1 MNTKAFANLKGSG
14 GNIWEVFEVLD
25 DARRAIF
32 RNTVFGYFIDV
43 PRLQGDA
50 LLFHKMFLHQIRPD
64 PVLSPDGI
72 KRLYFRVGNTKMVY
86 GPEEF
91 CLITGFNFGEYPKN
105 IRRKGSEKLISSKKR
120 CLLRERLFPDHTN
133 SSVKIGDLKSLILNQ
148 TFLALDDLDAVR
160 VCLIYILCEGFLGKE
175 VNDRVPQDWF
185 FLAENLDLCNSFS
198 WGSYLWDFTFVDL
211 EDTWNKINHYLSL
224 PQRGQTLKYSVS
236 GFTAPIRIWIYEMIP
251 AVRACGFALRKNKD
265 LPRMKRWS
273 GTKKLKWVDVNKIW
287 SKMQGLPP
295 RQNMLPGDGEMTSF
309 YYMSFQEYVYGE
321 GKAVPSPVRDHFRRQ
336 DESSSSMSSSGRSHG
351 RGRGSGKHKL
361 DELLKRVHALE
372 QHVFMNQQKPTEV
385 FVEEV
390 NNEQFW
396 NDIIFEE
403 PTVSQRNYDEQVSYT
418 LHYLLNFI
426 NIYEYLCSYF
436 IFENIDEVM
445 NKNNTTQNVFG
456 DTQDDKVLEE
466 STQYAGNK
474 FDDDVCDVNDYSEV
488 KEEWEERNDNAGN
501 KFDDDVSDED
511 ELIIM
516 GNVDYFHDDDDD
528 KEVTPDKPRSRKPSQ
543 FLCTPY
549 TELHTTP
556 KQKRRTKKK
565 VGMKSTS
572 PVPPPVFGVA
582 HDFSRLRLQ
591 PYVAGGEDV
600 IQNYVLHSYDVQHRL
615 FNFVLDRDFWSS
627 LFGHTHDGWLESAH
641 ITIWYRLLMERRF
654 ESDRHTI
661 MPPNFFCFS
670 CFGRRTGLEGVYG
683 WYCYIPQLHGC
694 LVLLPIHSSPNHWL
708 FGELRLAS
716 MEVHIYDSLGRGA
729 YEKFQSEGIFSKF
742 ERRVA
747 NYLDKIKYWAR
758 RNIPRIPLN
767 MQFIYE
773 ENVPQ
778 QSSHLGDCGV
788 FLCMFMEQLVS
799 GQPIRVLIDPKN
811 AALEF
816 RLRMAKIIWG
826 SSLAPL

>member
-1 MNTKAFANLKGSG
+1 MEDYVNNPANMHDFSLMNTKAFANLKGSG

-25 DARRAIF
+25 DVRRAIF

-64 PVLSPDGI
+64 LVLSPDEI
-72 KRLYFRVGNTKMVY
+72 KR
-86 GPEEF
+86 
-91 CLITGFNFGEYPKN
+91 
-105 IRRKGSEKLISSKKR
+105 
-120 CLLRERLFPDHTN
+120 
-133 SSVKIGDLKSLILNQ
+133 
-148 TFLALDDLDAVR
+148 
-160 VCLIYILCEGFLGKE
+160 FLGKE
-175 VNDRVPQDWF
+175 INDRVPQDWF
-185 FLAENLDLCNSFS
+185 YLAENLDLWNSFA
-198 WGSYLWDFTFVDL
+198 WGSYLWDFTYVDL
-211 EDTWNKINHYLSL
+211 EDTWNKIHHYLSL
-224 PQRGQTLKYSVS
+224 PKRGQTLKYSVS

-251 AVRACGFALRKNKD
+251 AVRACGFASRKNKD

-287 SKMQGLPP
+287 SKMQEGLPP

-321 GKAVPSPVRDHFRRQ
+321 GNAVPSPVRDHFRRQ
-336 DESSSSMSSSGRSHG
+336 DESSSSMSSSGRSHR

-361 DELLKRVHALE
+361 DEVLKRLHALE
-372 QHVFMNQQKPTEV
+372 QHVFMNRQPTEV
-385 FVEEV
+385 FVKEV
-390 NNEQFW
+390 NNDQFW
-396 NDIIFEE
+396 NDIFFYDT
-403 PTVSQRNYDEQVSYT
+403 TVSQRNYDEQVVQ
-418 LHYLLNFI
+418 
-426 NIYEYLCSYF
+426 
-436 IFENIDEVM
+436 DEVM

-488 KEEWEERNDNAGN
+488 KEEWEEMNDNAGN
-501 KFDDDVSDED
+501 KFDDDVPDED
-511 ELIIM
+511 ELIIT

-549 TELHTTP
+549 TKLHTTP

-565 VGMKSTS
+565 VDMKSTS

-582 HDFSRLRLQ
+582 HDFSMLRLQ

-661 MPPNFFCFS
+661 MPPNFFVS
-670 CFGRRTGLEGVYG
+670 HALEEGQDWRAFMAGIATYPNFMVA
-683 WYCYIPQLHGC
+683 WWDVDT
-694 LVLLPIHSSPNHWL
+694 VLLPIHSSPNHWL

>member
-1 MNTKAFANLKGSG
+1 MEDYVNNPANMHDFSLMNTKAFANLKGSG

-72 KRLYFRVGNTKMVY
+72 KR
-86 GPEEF
+86 
-91 CLITGFNFGEYPKN
+91 
-105 IRRKGSEKLISSKKR
+105 
-120 CLLRERLFPDHTN
+120 
-133 SSVKIGDLKSLILNQ
+133 
-148 TFLALDDLDAVR
+148 
-160 VCLIYILCEGFLGKE
+160 FLGKE

-185 FLAENLDLCNSFS
+185 YLAENLDLWNSFA
-198 WGSYLWDFTFVDL
+198 WGSYLWDFTYVDL
-211 EDTWNKINHYLSL
+211 EDTWNKIHHYLSL
-224 PQRGQTLKYSVS
+224 PERGQTLKYSVS

-287 SKMQGLPP
+287 SKMQEGLPP

-372 QHVFMNQQKPTEV
+372 QHVFMNQQKLTEV
-385 FVEEV
+385 FYEEV

-403 PTVSQRNYDEQVSYT
+403 PTVSQRNYDEQVVQ
-418 LHYLLNFI
+418 
-426 NIYEYLCSYF
+426 
-436 IFENIDEVM
+436 DEVM

-456 DTQDDKVLEE
+456 DTQNDKVLEE
-466 STQYAGNK
+466 SNQYAGNK
-474 FDDDVCDVNDYSEV
+474 FDDDVFDVNDYSEV
-488 KEEWEERNDNAGN
+488 KEEWEERNDNTGN
-501 KFDDDVSDED
+501 KFDDDVPDED

-582 HDFSRLRLQ
+582 HDFSMLRLQ

-641 ITIWYRLLMERRF
+641 ITIWYRVLMEKRF
-654 ESDRHTI
+654 ESDRHII
-661 MPPNFFCFS
+661 MPPNFFVYHA
-670 CFGRRTGLEGVYG
+670 LEEGQDWRAFMAGIATYPNFMVV
-683 WYCYIPQLHGC
+683 WWDVDT
-694 LVLLPIHSSPNHWL
+694 VLLPIHSSPNHWL

-729 YEKFQSEGIFSKF
+729 YEKIQSEGIFSKF

-811 AALEF
+811 VALEF

-826 SSLAPL
+826 SSPAPL

>member
-105 IRRKGSEKLISSKKR
+105 IGRKGSEKLISSKKR

-160 VCLIYILCEGFLGKE
+160 VSSLGVAIYEILLMLTL
-175 VNDRVPQDWF
+175 R
-185 FLAENLDLCNSFS
+185 
-198 WGSYLWDFTFVDL
+198 
-211 EDTWNKINHYLSL
+211 I
-224 PQRGQTLKYSVS
+224 RG
-236 GFTAPIRIWIYEMIP
+236 IWIYEMIP

-287 SKMQGLPP
+287 SKMQEGLPP

-385 FVEEV
+385 FYEEV

-396 NDIIFEE
+396 NNIIFEE
-403 PTVSQRNYDEQVSYT
+403 PTVSQRNYYEQVVQ
-418 LHYLLNFI
+418 
-426 NIYEYLCSYF
+426 
-436 IFENIDEVM
+436 DEVM

-466 STQYAGNK
+466 SNQYAGNK
-474 FDDDVCDVNDYSEV
+474 FDDDVFDVNDYSEV

-501 KFDDDVSDED
+501 KFDDDVPDED
-511 ELIIM
+511 ELIIT

-565 VGMKSTS
+565 VGTKSTC

-582 HDFSRLRLQ
+582 HDFSMLRLQ

-661 MPPNFFCFS
+661 MPPNFFVS
-670 CFGRRTGLEGVYG
+670 HALEEGQDWRAFMAGIATYPNFMVA
-683 WYCYIPQLHGC
+683 WWDVDT
-694 LVLLPIHSSPNHWL
+694 VLLPIHSSPNHWL

-742 ERRVA
+742 ECRVA

>member
-1 MNTKAFANLKGSG
+1 
-14 GNIWEVFEVLD
+14 
-25 DARRAIF
+25 
-32 RNTVFGYFIDV
+32 
-43 PRLQGDA
+43 
-50 LLFHKMFLHQIRPD
+50 
-64 PVLSPDGI
+64 
-72 KRLYFRVGNTKMVY
+72 
-86 GPEEF
+86 
-91 CLITGFNFGEYPKN
+91 
-105 IRRKGSEKLISSKKR
+105 
-120 CLLRERLFPDHTN
+120 
-133 SSVKIGDLKSLILNQ
+133 
-148 TFLALDDLDAVR
+148 
-160 VCLIYILCEGFLGKE
+160 
-175 VNDRVPQDWF
+175 
-185 FLAENLDLCNSFS
+185 
-198 WGSYLWDFTFVDL
+198 
-211 EDTWNKINHYLSL
+211 
-224 PQRGQTLKYSVS
+224 
-236 GFTAPIRIWIYEMIP
+236 
-251 AVRACGFALRKNKD
+251 
-265 LPRMKRWS
+265 
-273 GTKKLKWVDVNKIW
+273 
-287 SKMQGLPP
+287 
-295 RQNMLPGDGEMTSF
+295 
-309 YYMSFQEYVYGE
+309 
-321 GKAVPSPVRDHFRRQ
+321 
-336 DESSSSMSSSGRSHG
+336 MSSSGRSHG

-372 QHVFMNQQKPTEV
+372 QHVFMNQQKPTKV
-385 FVEEV
+385 FYEEV

-403 PTVSQRNYDEQVSYT
+403 PTVSQRNYDEQVVQ
-418 LHYLLNFI
+418 
-426 NIYEYLCSYF
+426 
-436 IFENIDEVM
+436 DEVM

-466 STQYAGNK
+466 SNQYAGNK
-474 FDDDVCDVNDYSEV
+474 FDDDVFDVNDYSEV

-501 KFDDDVSDED
+501 KFDDDVPDED
-511 ELIIM
+511 ELILM

-582 HDFSRLRLQ
+582 HDFSMLRLQ
-591 PYVAGGEDV
+591 PYVADGEDV

-641 ITIWYRLLMERRF
+641 ITIWYRVLMERRF

-661 MPPNFFCFS
+661 MPPNFFVS
-670 CFGRRTGLEGVYG
+670 HALEEGQDWRAFMAGIATYPNFMVA
-683 WYCYIPQLHGC
+683 WWDVDT
-694 LVLLPIHSSPNHWL
+694 VLLPIHSSPNHWL

>member
-1 MNTKAFANLKGSG
+1 MEDYVNNPANMHHFSLMNTKAFANLKGSD

-32 RNTVFGYFIDV
+32 R
-43 PRLQGDA
+43 
-50 LLFHKMFLHQIRPD
+50 
-64 PVLSPDGI
+64 
-72 KRLYFRVGNTKMVY
+72 
-86 GPEEF
+86 
-91 CLITGFNFGEYPKN
+91 
-105 IRRKGSEKLISSKKR
+105 
-120 CLLRERLFPDHTN
+120 
-133 SSVKIGDLKSLILNQ
+133 
-148 TFLALDDLDAVR
+148 
-160 VCLIYILCEGFLGKE
+160 
-175 VNDRVPQDWF
+175 
-185 FLAENLDLCNSFS
+185 
-198 WGSYLWDFTFVDL
+198 
-211 EDTWNKINHYLSL
+211 DT
-224 PQRGQTLKYSVS
+224 RGQTLKYSVS

-251 AVRACGFALRKNKD
+251 AVRACGFASRKNKD

-287 SKMQGLPP
+287 SKMQEGLPP
-295 RQNMLPGDGEMTSF
+295 RQNILPGNGEMTSF

-361 DELLKRVHALE
+361 DEVLKRLYALE
-372 QHVFMNQQKPTEV
+372 QHVFMNRQPTKV

-390 NNEQFW
+390 NNDQFW
-396 NDIIFEE
+396 NDIFFDDT
-403 PTVSQRNYDEQVSYT
+403 TVSQRNYDEQVVQ
-418 LHYLLNFI
+418 
-426 NIYEYLCSYF
+426 
-436 IFENIDEVM
+436 DEVM

-466 STQYAGNK
+466 SNQYAGNK
-474 FDDDVCDVNDYSEV
+474 FDDDVFDVNDYSEV
-488 KEEWEERNDNAGN
+488 KEERNDNAGN
-501 KFDDDVSDED
+501 KFDDDVPDED
-511 ELIIM
+511 ELIIT

-543 FLCTPY
+543 YLCPPY

-565 VGMKSTS
+565 VDMKSTS

-582 HDFSRLRLQ
+582 HDFSMLRMQ

-641 ITIWYRLLMERRF
+641 ITIWYRLLMERWF

-661 MPPNFFCFS
+661 MPPNFFVS
-670 CFGRRTGLEGVYG
+670 HALEEGQDWRAFMAGIATYPNFMVA
-683 WYCYIPQLHGC
+683 WWDVDT
-694 LVLLPIHSSPNHWL
+694 VLLPIHSSPNHWL

-729 YEKFQSEGIFSKF
+729 YEKFQSKGIFSKF

-788 FLCMFMEQLVS
+788 FLCMFMEQL
-799 GQPIRVLIDPKN
+799 
-811 AALEF
+811 
-816 RLRMAKIIWG
+816 
-826 SSLAPL
+826 SLLNG